1 MLEPMRCVRL
11 ALLLSG
17 LLPCILLAQGN
28 PEGIRTDP
36 DWEAEVLVREIFAS
50 GTCETI
56 TNIQAIGAGEGLGF
70 FDRGGDNI
78 GLERGIIL
86 STGPVLGAMG
96 PNSTSEFSG
105 TLPGTGGDNYLAA
118 LAQSPVYDA
127 VGLEF
132 DFVPLDS
139 IISFRYVFASEEY
152 CEFVGSQYNDVF
164 GFFVEG
170 PGLNG
175 DFPNGAVNVATLP
188 GSDQY
193 VSINTI
199 NHLENSSSYRDNVRP
214 EDQDVCNLPDAESP
228 YLSLIEYDGF
238 TVVLTAV
245 LHLQP
250 CETYHLRMVV
260 GDVSDGNYDSA
271 VFLEAGSFDLGGEV
285 SVTAAGA
292 GGGGATIYEGC
303 SSGYF
308 RFHRPPD
315 SNLEFPLSVG
325 YRIGSSSTAQAGL
338 DIDLPATGQV
348 SIPAGEDY
356 VDLPVQAAPDNTPEG
371 QENIWLVLDI
381 PCACYADSVA
391 MNIAEP
397 AQLVVPGQTF
407 SYCEGTIPA
416 VSAIVEGG
424 VPPYTYEW
432 MDGTTDSL
440 WTPPGIIPGQI
451 QVTVTDAC
459 GQMDGRTIQLRADP
473 PPTVQF
479 TQERVAV
486 CAGETGQLPGR
497 FTGTAPFS
505 IRVQLPDGSS
515 DTLQFASDVFR
526 FPAAQPGRYRI
537 TRVSDRSCSAESNA
551 QIDLLFSDPLINAT
565 ATPTSCPGDADGGLY
580 VQTAGGLSPYSFSW
594 SNGLPPTSTVTGLAA
609 GTYGLTVTDRIGCT
623 FASELRVPSPPPL
636 EPIEADCEALK
647 RGVVLLSPRGG
658 TAPYRF
664 QIPDYGALTIE
675 EVSALPG
682 GSLYPLTI
690 EDAKGCT
697 LFQPD
702 FLVPQAGEHFAELPD
717 EIPVKLGK
725 TQQIQPRYFVPDYQ
739 LETVR
744 WEPAERFDCPD
755 CLEPVVQSNRS
766 INLFLYL
773 TDRYG
778 CRDTLRTRLYVDGR
792 IPVYAPTAFSPDGNG
807 HNDRFLLF
815 ADLDQVAQ
823 IEELRI
829 FDRWGNLVFY
839 NPQVSPNSPR
849 DGWDGIFA
857 GRRAPPGVYG
867 YTARIVLIDG
877 TVRAFQGSFNLV
889 R

>member
-1 MLEPMRCVRL
+1 MLGVRL
-11 ALLLSG
+11 VFLL
-17 LLPCILLAQGN
+17 CILLPGLLAAQSD
-28 PEGIRTDP
+28 PEAIRTDP
-36 DWEAEVLVREIFAS
+36 NWEAEVLVREIFAS

-56 TNIQAIGAGEGLGF
+56 TNIEAIGAADGLGF
-70 FDRGGDNI
+70 FDRGMGNV
-78 GLERGIIL
+78 GLDRGIIL

-96 PNSTSEFSG
+96 PNSTAELSG
-105 TLPGTGGDNYLAA
+105 TLPGSGGDPYLSA

-188 GSDQY
+188 GSDQF

-199 NHLENSSSYRDNVRP
+199 NHLENSSNYRDNVRP
-214 EDQDVCNLPDAESP
+214 ADRDVCALPDADLP
-228 YLSLIEYDGF
+228 YLSQIEYDGF

-245 LHLQP
+245 LYLQP
-250 CETYHLRMVV
+250 CQTYHLRMVV

-285 SVTAAGA
+285 SVSAAGA
-292 GGGGATIYEGC
+292 GGGAPTIYEGC

-308 RFHRPPD
+308 RFRRPPD
-315 SNLEFPLSVG
+315 SNQDFPLSVG
-325 YRIGSSSTAQAGL
+325 YRIGGGSTAQAGL
-338 DIDLPATGQV
+338 DFDLPAVGQV
-348 SIPAGEDY
+348 SIPSGADY

-371 QENIWLVLDI
+371 QEAIWLVLDI

-391 MNIAEP
+391 MTIAEP
-397 AQLVVPGQTF
+397 AQLLVPPQTF
-407 SYCEGTIPA
+407 SYCQGTVPA
-416 VSAIVEGG
+416 VAAVVEGG
-424 VPPYTYEW
+424 VPPYTYQW
-432 MDGTTDSL
+432 VDGTVDSL
-440 WTPPGIIPGQI
+440 WTPPGSTPAQI

-459 GQMDGRTIQLRADP
+459 GQMATRAIQLRADP
-473 PPTVQF
+473 PPAVQF
-479 TQERVAV
+479 TRERVAV
-486 CAGETGQLPGR
+486 CTGATGQLPGR
-497 FTGTAPFS
+497 FTGTPPFA
-505 IRVQLPDGSS
+505 IRLQRPDGST
-515 DTLQFASDVFR
+515 DTLEFATSEFS
-526 FPAAQPGRYRI
+526 FPAQQAGRYRI
-537 TRVSDRSCSAESNA
+537 LRVSDRNCAAESNA
-551 QIDLLFSDPLINAT
+551 RIELLFSDPVINAT
-565 ATPTSCPGDADGGLY
+565 ATPTSCPGEADGGLY
-580 VQTAGGLSPYSFSW
+580 VQTAGGLPPYSFSW
-594 SNGLPPTSTVTGLAA
+594 SGGLPPTSTVTGLAA
-609 GTYGLTVTDRIGCT
+609 GPYGLTVTDQIGCT
-623 FASELRVPSPPPL
+623 FATELRVPSPPPL

-647 RGVVLLSPRGG
+647 RGVVLFSPRGG
-658 TAPYRF
+658 TAPYRYT
-664 QIPDYGALTIE
+664 IPDYGVLTIE
-675 EVSALPG
+675 QIAALPG

-690 EDAKGCT
+690 EDANGCT
-697 LFQPD
+697 LFQPE
-702 FLVPQAGEHFAELPD
+702 FLVPQAGEHFAELPN
-717 EIPVKLGK
+717 EVPVKLGK
-725 TQQIQPRYFVPDYQ
+725 PEQIQPRYFVPDYQ
-739 LETVR
+739 LATVR

-755 CLEPVVQSNRS
+755 CLEPLVSSNRS

-807 HNDRFLLF
+807 NNDRFLLF
-815 ADLDQVAQ
+815 ADLDQVVR

-839 NPQVSPNSPR
+839 NPEASPNSPR
-849 DGWDGIFA
+849 DGWDGVFA

-867 YTARIVLIDG
+867 FTARIILVDG